1 MAPRPLPMP
10 IKTRLAE
17 TRKHTLALKAL
28 VEGTTRETFV
38 AAVAQGSPDAL
49 VTTVYPLERAFEIL
63 VNLVVELAE
72 LGLQLAEIVP
82 PGSGAKVLDQLAAE
96 GVISKSRRERLA
108 AIYRARN
115 EMQHAYPDV
124 GAQATYDAADALLD
138 ELGGFFGDYA
148 RWLRGLGYGS
158 EH

>member
-1 MAPRPLPMP
+1 VAARPPLPTP

-17 TRKHTLALKAL
+17 TRKHALALKGL
-28 VEGTTRETFV
+28 LEGTTKETFA
-38 AAVAQGSPDAL
+38 AAVAEGSADAL

-63 VNLVVELAE
+63 VNFIVELAE

-82 PGSGAKVLDQLAAE
+82 DASSARVLKQLEKE

-108 AIYRARN
+108 VIYRARS

-124 GAQATYDAADALLD
+124 GAHQTYDAAQSLLD
-138 ELGGFFGDYA
+138 ELGGFFRDYA
-148 RWLRGLGYGS
+148 RWLRELSYG
-158 EH
+158 

>member
-1 MAPRPLPMP
+1 MAARPPLPTP

-17 TRKHTLALKAL
+17 TRKHALALKML
-28 VEGTTRETFV
+28 LESTTKEDFA
-38 AAVAQGSPDAL
+38 AAVADGSADAL
-49 VTTVYPLERAFEIL
+49 MAKVYPLERAFEIL

-82 PGSGAKVLDQLAAE
+82 DASSAKVLKQLESE
-96 GVISKSRRERLA
+96 GVVSKSRRERLA
-108 AIYRARN
+108 AIYRARS

-124 GAQATYDAADALLD
+124 GAHATYEAAQSLFD

-148 RWLRGLGYGS
+148 RWLRELGYG
-158 EH
+158 